1 MLKAAI
7 VGLGRWGRVL
17 VDSVQDKSDK
27 IGFDAGVTRTPA
39 KAQAFADK
47 HGFPLGGDYE
57 AVLRDSSIE
66 AIVLATPHRQH
77 AEQIEA
83 AAAAGKH
90 IFVEKPFTMTKV
102 SAEQAVAAADKAGV
116 VLALGHNRRFLPTV
130 LELKSRLAAGALG
143 DILHVE
149 TNFSGSGAMRFQ
161 AGGWRADRRESPVG
175 GMGGMGIHMVDM
187 MINLFG
193 RIAEARTISLRRVL
207 DIDIDD
213 TTSILFR
220 FESGM
225 TGYLGTLAATV
236 QTQRIE
242 VFGSRG
248 SLEIRDE
255 LGFTYRPMAGETE
268 HTDYPR
274 FEKERAELEAFAD
287 AVAGDAPYPLPNDQA
302 IHGVAVFEAIVE
314 SALTDKAVKIA

>member
-39 KAQAFADK
+39 NAQAFADK